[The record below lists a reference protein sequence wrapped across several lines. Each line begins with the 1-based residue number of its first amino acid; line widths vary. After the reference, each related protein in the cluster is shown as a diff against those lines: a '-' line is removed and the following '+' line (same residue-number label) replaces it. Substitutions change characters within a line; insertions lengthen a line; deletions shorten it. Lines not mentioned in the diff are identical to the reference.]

1 VRLLW
6 FVAERLALLVP
17 VLLGIASLTF
27 VVSRVLP
34 ADPAAVIAGPLADH
48 QTVDAIRA
56 QLGLDRPIW
65 RQYRDYL
72 GDLTRGDLGTAW
84 TTRNPVAE
92 DLRRH
97 LAPSLELV
105 LFTFALAIAVSVPLG
120 VWAAL
125 RRNRLP
131 DHAARIIN
139 LLGVSM
145 PQFWLGLIL
154 IYVLFFR
161 LRIFPAPIGRLP
173 VGVEP
178 PAPLTGLY
186 LIDSLVQL
194 DLGTFAIAVRQ
205 MLLPAITLSLAI
217 IAPLTR
223 MVRASMLEALGSDY
237 IRAAR
242 AFGIP
247 SAYIAFVYALRNA
260 LLPVLTLAAALFGS
274 VVGGAVVVEHIFAW
288 PGLGSYAATAALRSD
303 YAALQGFVLLTAGC
317 YVLVFLVIDLLS
329 LVVDPR
335 TRPA

>member
-34 ADPAAVIAGPLADH
+34 ADPAAVIAGPLAD
-48 QTVDAIRA
+48 QPTVDAIRA

-72 GDLTRGDLGTAW
+72 ADLTRGDLGMAW

-105 LFTFALAIAVSVPLG
+105 LLTFALAIAVSVPLG

-125 RRNRLP
+125 RRNRWP
-131 DHAARIIN
+131 DHVARIVN
-139 LLGVSM
+139 LLGVSL

-161 LRIFPAPIGRLP
+161 LRLFPAPIGRLP

-178 PAPLTGLY
+178 PTPLTGLY
-186 LIDSLVQL
+186 LIDSLAQL
-194 DLGTFAIAVRQ
+194 DVGAFAIALRQ

-223 MVRASMLEALGSDY
+223 MVRVSMLEALGSDY

-247 SAYIAFVYALRNA
+247 DAYISFVYALRNA

-303 YAALQGFVLLTAGC
+303 YAALQGFVLLTAAC
-317 YVLVFLVIDLLS
+317 YVLVFLVIDLVS

-335 TRPA
+335 TRPG